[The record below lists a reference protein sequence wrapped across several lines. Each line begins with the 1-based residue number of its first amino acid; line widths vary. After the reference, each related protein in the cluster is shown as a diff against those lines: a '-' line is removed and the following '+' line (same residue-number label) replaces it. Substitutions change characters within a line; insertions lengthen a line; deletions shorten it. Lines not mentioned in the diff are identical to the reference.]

1 MSTTIT
7 ISDEIARS
15 LDRLTG
21 NGSVSTEDKLRSLLL
36 SEYNRRLARYRLT
49 DTTLAQKYG
58 MSFSEFEEERI
69 TERKGYS
76 WEVEQD
82 AISWDQATDGIATME
97 RQIERLK
104 ADRA

>member
-15 LDRLTG
+15 LERLPV
-21 NGSVSTEDKLRSLLL
+21 NGFLSTEDKLRSLLL
-36 SEYNRRLARYRLT
+36 SEYHRRLARYRLT
-49 DTTLAQKYG
+49 DTTLTRKYG
-58 MSFSEFEEERI
+58 MSFSEFEEDRV
-69 TERKGYS
+69 TEREGYS

-97 RQIERLK
+97 RQIARLK
-104 ADRA
+104 ADMA

>member
-15 LDRLTG
+15 LDRLPG
-21 NGSVSTEDKLRSLLL
+21 NGLFSTEDKLRSLLL
-36 SEYNRRLARYRLT
+36 YEYKRRLARYRLT
-49 DTTLAQKYG
+49 DVNLARKYG
-58 MSFSEFEEERI
+58 MSFSKFEEERV
-69 TERKGYS
+69 TEREGYS

-82 AISWDQATDGIATME
+82 AISWDQATDGIDTME